1 VTVPGVEAVRRALP
15 AAEAALFDAVVA
27 EAERRDVA
35 LWLVGGPVRDLL
47 LRRPLRDV
55 DLLIEPHGEAGAEE
69 LARAAAPPGARVV
82 GHDRFGTVRLATAE
96 AAIDLAAAR
105 RESYARPGAL
115 PTVELGTVEED
126 LRRRDFTVNALA
138 LALTRAARRGRPALL
153 DPGGARADLE
163 ARTLRVF
170 HPRSFHDD
178 PTRAL
183 RAARLAARLG
193 FRLARGSRT
202 ALRDALRDG
211 AFGAVSGER
220 FRRELE
226 KLFADAALGLDPAAA
241 LRLLDEW
248 HVLGALE
255 PGLALAPEAAPALRR
270 IGRAIA
276 EPPWTFGRLRPW
288 VAGFA
293 VWLDANDATVRR
305 RTLKRLAVRGEAAE
319 RIAALPRERV
329 RWARELARA
338 RGRGAIDA
346 VLAPVDEESLLAFWS
361 LVAPADRR
369 RIARWAREDRGRRPP
384 VSGADLVAAGLSGP
398 VVGVALARI
407 RAAFLDG
414 AVPDRESAL
423 ALAQEVAAR
432 EAAREARRA
441 RRRAR
446 DRASVARAARAA
458 TRRPAGAP
466 PPDPPDGG
474 LGCPPKT
481 DLP

>member
-1 VTVPGVEAVRRALP
+1 MSTPGPEEIGRVLPPAVGGLVAAVT
-15 AAEAALFDAVVA
+15 A
-27 EAERRDVA
+27 EAERRGVA

-55 DLLIEPHGEAGAEE
+55 DLLLEPHGEGGAEA
-69 LARAAAPPGARVV
+69 LARAAAPGARVV
-82 GHDRFGTVRLATAE
+82 GHDRFGTVRLADGD
-96 AAIDLAAAR
+96 AAIDLAVAR
-105 RESYARPGAL
+105 REQYARPGAL
-115 PTVELGTVEED
+115 PAVEPGRVEDD

-153 DPGGARADLE
+153 DPGGAREDLE
-163 ARTLRVF
+163 GRVLRAF
-170 HPRSFHDD
+170 HSRSFHDD

-193 FRLARGSRT
+193 FRLARGTRS

-226 KLFADAALGLDPAAA
+226 KVFSDARLGLDPAAA

-255 PGLALAPEAAPALRR
+255 PGLGLAAEAAPALRR

-276 EPPWTFGRLRPW
+276 APPWPPQRTRPW

-293 VWLDANDATVRR
+293 VWLAPADPTLRR
-305 RTLKRLAVRGEAAE
+305 RTLRRLAVRGEVAA
-319 RIAALPRERV
+319 RITALPRART
-329 RWARELARA
+329 RWERELARA

-346 VLAPVDEESLLAFWS
+346 TLAPIDDESLLALFG
-361 LVAPADRR
+361 LAAPADRL
-369 RIARWAREDRGRRPP
+369 RIARWASEDRGRRAPLT
-384 VSGADLVAAGLSGP
+384 GADLVAAGLAGP
-398 VVGVALARI
+398 VVGAALARI

-414 AVPDRESAL
+414 AVREREAAL
-423 ALAQEVAAR
+423 ALAHEV
-432 EAAREARRA
+432 AAREARRA
-441 RRRAR
+441 RRQAR
-446 DRASVARAARAA
+446 RGTRAA
-458 TRRPAGAP
+458 TAAGAAAV
-466 PPDPPDGG
+466 
-474 LGCPPKT
+474 GCPPEP

>member
-1 VTVPGVEAVRRALP
+1 
-15 AAEAALFDAVVA
+15 
-27 EAERRDVA
+27 
-35 LWLVGGPVRDLL
+35 VRDLL

-55 DLLIEPHGEAGAEE
+55 DLLLEPHGEAGAES
-69 LARAAAPPGARVV
+69 LARAAAPAGARVV
-82 GHDRFGTVRLATAE
+82 GHDRFGTVRLATAD
-96 AAIDLAAAR
+96 AAIDLAATR

-115 PTVELGTVEED
+115 PTVEPGTVEED

-138 LALTRAARRGRPALL
+138 LALTRAARRGRAALL
-153 DPGGARADLE
+153 DPGGGREDLE
-163 ARTLRVF
+163 GRALRIF

-193 FRLARGSRT
+193 FRLARGTRS

-211 AFGAVSGER
+211 AFGAVSGDR
-220 FRRELE
+220 LRRELE

-255 PGLALAPEAAPALRR
+255 PGLGLPAQAAPALRR
-270 IGRAIA
+270 IGRAA
-276 EPPWTFGRLRPW
+276 AAPPWPPARIRLW
-288 VAGFA
+288 VAGLA
-293 VWLDANDATVRR
+293 VWLGAADATLRR
-305 RTLKRLAVRGEAAE
+305 RTLRRLAVRGEAAE
-319 RIAALPRERV
+319 RIAALPKGRER
-329 RWARELARA
+329 WERELARA

-346 VLAPVDEESLLAFWS
+346 VLAPLDEESLLALWS
-361 LVAPADRR
+361 LAQPAARR
-369 RIARWAREDRGRRPP
+369 RIARWASEDRGRRLP
-384 VSGADLVAAGLSGP
+384 VTGADLVAAGLSGP

-414 AVPDRESAL
+414 AVREREAAL
-423 ALAQEVAAR
+423 ALAREV
-432 EAAREARRA
+432 AAREARRA

-446 DRASVARAARAA
+446 GSSRADAASGPARRRAAAV
-458 TRRPAGAP
+458 RPNP
-466 PPDPPDGG
+466 PADGE
-474 LGCPPKT
+474 LGCPREP

>member
-1 VTVPGVEAVRRALP
+1 VSAPTPEQVRRALP
-15 AAEAALFDAVVA
+15 ATLASVLEAVTA
-27 EAERRDVA
+27 EAERRGIA

-55 DLLIEPHGEAGAEE
+55 DLLLELHGEGGAES

-96 AAIDLAAAR
+96 GEIDLAAAR

-115 PTVELGTVEED
+115 PSVEPGTVEED
-126 LRRRDFTVNALA
+126 LCRRDFTVNALA
-138 LALTRAARRGRPALL
+138 LALDRPARRGRAALL
-153 DPGGARADLE
+153 DPGGALEDLE

-193 FRLARGSRT
+193 FRLARGTRS

-220 FRRELE
+220 FRREIE
-226 KLFADAALGLDPAAA
+226 KLFSDAALGLDPAAA

-255 PGLALAPEAAPALRR
+255 PGLVLPAAAAPALRR
-270 IGRAIA
+270 LGRALA
-276 EPPWTFGRLRPW
+276 EPPWPVGRTRPW
-288 VAGFA
+288 VAGLA
-293 VWLDANDATVRR
+293 VWLAAVDATLRR
-305 RTLKRLAVRGEAAE
+305 RTLGRLAVRGEAAE
-319 RIAALPRERV
+319 RIASFSKRRERGE
-329 RWARELARA
+329 RELARA

-346 VLAPVDEESLLAFWS
+346 VLAPIDEESLLALWS
-361 LVAPADRR
+361 LAGPAERR
-369 RIARWAREDRGRRPP
+369 RIARWASEDRTRRAP
-384 VSGADLVAAGLSGP
+384 VTGADLVAAGLAGP

-407 RAAFLDG
+407 RVAFLDG
-414 AVPDRESAL
+414 AVREREAAL
-423 ALAQEVAAR
+423 ALAREIAAR
-432 EAAREARRA
+432 ETRRA

-446 DRASVARAARAA
+446 GAAKPRTGESGTQAQA
-458 TRRPAGAP
+458 TAGSA
-466 PPDPPDGG
+466 G
-474 LGCPPKT
+474 LGCPPEP

>member
-1 VTVPGVEAVRRALP
+1 M
-15 AAEAALFDAVVA
+15 
-27 EAERRDVA
+27 
-35 LWLVGGPVRDLL
+35 
-47 LRRPLRDV
+47 
-55 DLLIEPHGEAGAEE
+55 
-69 LARAAAPPGARVV
+69 
-82 GHDRFGTVRLATAE
+82 
-96 AAIDLAAAR
+96 
-105 RESYARPGAL
+105 
-115 PTVELGTVEED
+115 
-126 LRRRDFTVNALA
+126 
-138 LALTRAARRGRPALL
+138 
-153 DPGGARADLE
+153 
-163 ARTLRVF
+163 
-170 HPRSFHDD
+170 
-178 PTRAL
+178 
-183 RAARLAARLG
+183 
-193 FRLARGSRT
+193 
-202 ALRDALRDG
+202 
-211 AFGAVSGER
+211 
-220 FRRELE
+220 
-226 KLFADAALGLDPAAA
+226 
-241 LRLLDEW
+241 
-248 HVLGALE
+248 
-255 PGLALAPEAAPALRR
+255 
-270 IGRAIA
+270 
-276 EPPWTFGRLRPW
+276 
-288 VAGFA
+288 
-293 VWLDANDATVRR
+293 WLDANDATVRR

-319 RIAALPRERV
+319 RITALPRERV
-329 RWARELARA
+329 RWARELARARGRGAIDAVLAPLDEESLLAFWSLAAPADRRRIARWARELARA

-446 DRASVARAARAA
+446 DHAGAARPPRA

-466 PPDPPDGG
+466 PPDPTDGE

>member
-1 VTVPGVEAVRRALP
+1 VSAPGPEELRRALP
-15 AAEAALFDAVVA
+15 AAVVGLVDAVVA
-27 EAERRDVA
+27 EAERRGVP

-55 DLLIEPHGEAGAEE
+55 DLLVELHGEGGAEA
-69 LARAAAPPGARVV
+69 LARAAAPAGARVV

-96 AAIDLAAAR
+96 GAIDLAAAR

-115 PTVELGTVEED
+115 PTVEPGSVEED

-138 LALTRAARRGRPALL
+138 LALDRPARRGRAALL
-153 DPGGARADLE
+153 DPGGALADLE
-163 ARTLRVF
+163 ARALRVF

-193 FRLARGSRT
+193 FRLARGTRS

-241 LRLLDEW
+241 LRLLDDW

-255 PGLALAPEAAPALRR
+255 PGLGLPAAAAPALRR
-270 IGRAIA
+270 IGRAA
-276 EPPWTFGRLRPW
+276 VEPPWPPGRTRAW
-288 VAGFA
+288 VAGLA
-293 VWLDANDATVRR
+293 VWLDAADATLRR
-305 RTLKRLAVRGEAAE
+305 RTLRRLAVRGEAAE
-319 RIAALPRERV
+319 RVAALPKRRER
-329 RWARELARA
+329 WGRELARA

-346 VLAPVDEESLLAFWS
+346 VLAPLDEESLLALWS
-361 LVAPADRR
+361 LAGPAERR
-369 RIARWAREDRGRRPP
+369 RIARWGAEDRGRRAP
-384 VSGADLVAAGLSGP
+384 VTGTDLVAAGLAGP

-414 AVPDRESAL
+414 LVSERDGAL
-423 ALAQEVAAR
+423 ALAREV
-432 EAAREARRA
+432 AAREARRA

-446 DRASVARAARAA
+446 RTDGSA
-458 TRRPAGAP
+458 AP
-466 PPDPPDGG
+466 PPTASRPPRARKGG
-474 LGCPPKT
+474 EAPERGCPPEP

>member
-1 VTVPGVEAVRRALP
+1 VSTPSPEDVRRALP
-15 AAEAALFDAVVA
+15 AAVGGLVEAVTA
-27 EAERRDVA
+27 EAERRGAA

-55 DLLIEPHGEAGAEE
+55 DLLVEPHGEGGAES
-69 LARAAAPPGARVV
+69 LARAAAPAGARVV
-82 GHDRFGTVRLATAE
+82 GHDRFGTVRLALAD

-115 PTVELGTVEED
+115 PTVEPGTVEED

-138 LALTRAARRGRPALL
+138 LALTRAARRGRSALL
-153 DPGGARADLE
+153 DPGGAREDLE
-163 ARTLRVF
+163 ARALRVF
-170 HPRSFHDD
+170 HARSFHDD

-193 FRLARGSRT
+193 FRLARGTRS

-211 AFGAVSGER
+211 VFGAVSGDR
-220 FRRELE
+220 FRREIE

-255 PGLALAPEAAPALRR
+255 PGLGMPAEAAPALRR
-270 IGRAIA
+270 IGRAA
-276 EPPWTFGRLRPW
+276 GEPPWPPVRTRAW
-288 VAGFA
+288 VAGLA
-293 VWLDANDATVRR
+293 VWLGAADATLRR
-305 RTLKRLAVRGEAAE
+305 RTLRRLSVRGEAAE
-319 RIAALPRERV
+319 RIAALPKSRA
-329 RWARELARA
+329 RWERELART

-346 VLAPVDEESLLAFWS
+346 VLAPLDEESLLALWS
-361 LVAPADRR
+361 LAGPAERR
-369 RIARWAREDRGRRPP
+369 RIARWASEDRGRRAP
-384 VSGADLVAAGLSGP
+384 VTGADLVASGLSGP
-398 VVGVALARI
+398 IVGVALARI

-414 AVPDRESAL
+414 AVRERDAAL
-423 ALAQEVAAR
+423 ALAGEV
-432 EAAREARRA
+432 AAREARRA

-446 DRASVARAARAA
+446 RTPGEGTQAQRRATAKPPRN
-458 TRRPAGAP
+458 PAEAP
-466 PPDPPDGG
+466 A
-474 LGCPPKT
+474 LGCPPEP

>member
-1 VTVPGVEAVRRALP
+1 VVPLV
-15 AAEAALFDAVVA
+15 DAVAA
-27 EAERRDVA
+27 EAERRGVP

-55 DLLIEPHGEAGAEE
+55 DLLVELHGEGGAEA

-82 GHDRFGTVRLATAE
+82 AHDRFGTVRLAGGE
-96 AAIDLAAAR
+96 GAIDLAAAR
-105 RESYARPGAL
+105 SESYPRPGAL
-115 PTVELGTVEED
+115 PVVAPGTVEED

-138 LALTRAARRGRPALL
+138 LALNRPARRGRAALL
-153 DPGGARADLE
+153 DPGGALDDLE
-163 ARTLRVF
+163 ARALRVF

-193 FRLARGSRT
+193 FRPARATRS

-211 AFGAVSGER
+211 VFGAVSGDR
-220 FRRELE
+220 FRREIE
-226 KLFADAALGLDPAAA
+226 KLFADASLGLDPAAA

-255 PGLALAPEAAPALRR
+255 PGLSLPAAAAAALRR
-270 IGRAIA
+270 IGRAA
-276 EPPWTFGRLRPW
+276 GEPPWPLARTRPW
-288 VAGFA
+288 VAGLA
-293 VWLDANDATVRR
+293 VWLEGVEATMRR
-305 RTLKRLAVRGEAAE
+305 RTLRRLSVRGDAAE
-319 RIAALPRERV
+319 RIVALPKQRKRV
-329 RWARELARA
+329 ARELARA

-346 VLAPVDEESLLAFWS
+346 VLAALDEDSLFALWS
-361 LVAPADRR
+361 LASPADRR
-369 RIARWAREDRGRRPP
+369 RIARWAREDRGRRAP
-384 VSGADLVAAGLSGP
+384 VTGSDLVAAGLSGP

-414 AVPDRESAL
+414 AVRERDEAL
-423 ALAQEVAAR
+423 ALAREV
-432 EAAREARRA
+432 AAREARRA

-446 DRASVARAARAA
+446 RAAGAGDGATPAPRPARRRGAA
-458 TRRPAGAP
+458 TAP
-466 PPDPPDGG
+466 ER
-474 LGCPPKT
+474 GCPPEP